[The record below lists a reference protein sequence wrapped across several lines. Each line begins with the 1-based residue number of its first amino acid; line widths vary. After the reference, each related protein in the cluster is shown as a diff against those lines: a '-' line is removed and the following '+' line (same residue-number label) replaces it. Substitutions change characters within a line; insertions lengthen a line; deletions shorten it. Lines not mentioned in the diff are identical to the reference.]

1 MDLSGLLQ
9 GLSASEDSVYALS
22 RDLRLVQ
29 TNDGW
34 RRFARENG
42 GDEVLAHWSSGASI
56 MDAIPSSLCAF
67 YSEAFRRAFA
77 TGERWEHD
85 YECSSAD
92 VYRQY
97 RMVVYP
103 FEGLFLV
110 VVNALLI
117 AAPHTR
123 EPCSPDRSLYMVDG
137 IIGMCSHC
145 RRVRNPKSM
154 RWDWVPDFVRRPP
167 ANLSHGLC
175 EPCLGFYYGES
186 GADGIGVDGRLPDD
200 EVPGEVAGRD
210 AGGR

>member
-1 MDLSGLLQ
+1 MGFSSLLQ
-9 GLSASEDSVYALS
+9 ELATSVDSVCALS
-22 RDLRLVQ
+22 RDLRLVH

-42 GDEVLAHWSSGASI
+42 GGEVLAHWSSGVSI
-56 MDAIPSSLCAF
+56 VDAIPSPLRAF
-67 YSEAFRRAFA
+67 YSEAFQHAFA

-117 AAPHTR
+117 EAPHTR
-123 EPCSPDRSLYMVDG
+123 EPSSPDPSVYRVDG
-137 IIGMCSHC
+137 VIGMCSHC
-145 RRVRNPKSM
+145 RRVRNPNSQL
-154 RWDWVPDFVRRPP
+154 RWDWVPDVVRAPP
-167 ANLSHGLC
+167 PNLSHGLC
-175 EPCLGFYYGES
+175 EPCACFYYG
-186 GADGIGVDGRLPDD
+186 
-200 EVPGEVAGRD
+200 PGC
-210 AGGR
+210 